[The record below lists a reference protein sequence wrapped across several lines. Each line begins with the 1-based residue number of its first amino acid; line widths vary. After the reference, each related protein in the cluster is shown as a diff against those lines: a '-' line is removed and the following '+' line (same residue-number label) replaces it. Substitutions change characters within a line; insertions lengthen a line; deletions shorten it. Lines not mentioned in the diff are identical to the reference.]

1 MKKNIV
7 RISILVF
14 IASLVSL
21 SFDEES
27 YFLQLDKKIFKKDEI
42 ITGKAYINTDAMKA
56 ITNKKDQGYCA
67 FDDEYNLLANAIQVR
82 IAPPAKDKYSW
93 NGYVTIQNA
102 ITVKNDTA
110 FLSFKVPQSLIKGDN
125 TQTLQ
130 IKVSRQWTMRGR
142 DTTFV
147 ITKQFQISK

>member
-7 RISILVF
+7 KICILVV

-21 SFDEES
+21 TFYQES

-56 ITNKKDQGYCA
+56 ISNKKDQGYCA
-67 FDDEYNLLANAIQVR
+67 HDDEYNLLTNAIQVR

-93 NGYVTIQNA
+93 EGYVTVKNA
-102 ITVKNDTA
+102 LTVKNDTA
-110 FLSFKVPQSLIKGDN
+110 FLSFKVPQSLIKGNN

-130 IKVSRQWTMRGR
+130 IKVSRQWTVRGK
-142 DTTFV
+142 DTSFV
-147 ITKQFQISK
+147 ITKQFQLLK